1 VIGYVHAHEL
11 EKAMEILVTGA
22 TGKAG
27 WHMVSELAA
36 AGFGVRAASRHP
48 GRQADHVTSVYFD
61 WYDRSTWA
69 EALGNAEGL
78 VVKGLDLDQYA
89 SETVDLL
96 IRSAPHVRHVV
107 FLSNMGVEF
116 TPDDHPRRAIEL
128 VVQNSGKAWTI
139 LRANWYMQNFNED
152 EAVFAHAIRTHG
164 ELHAPAGEAKVSFL
178 DTRDLA
184 AATAAVFATGGHD
197 GKAYAVTGP
206 EGLSFGEVAAAI
218 AEATGRPV
226 RHIDGTL
233 SEHREY
239 MRAPDR
245 PAAYV
250 NHINHLYIPTKAG
263 ACARVSGDLEQL
275 IGRPARTFDAYIKET
290 WASPESAQPP
300 RRGYSTFL

>member
-1 VIGYVHAHEL
+1 
-11 EKAMEILVTGA
+11 MEILVTGA

-27 WHMVSELAA
+27 RQMVHELAA
-36 AGFGVRAASRHP
+36 AGFGVRAGSRHP
-48 GRQADHVTSVYFD
+48 GQPADHVTGVYFD
-61 WYDRSTWA
+61 WYDKSTWA
-69 EALGNAEGL
+69 EALGTAEGL

-89 SETVDLL
+89 SETVELL

-107 FLSNMGVEF
+107 FLSNMGIEF

-128 VVQNSGKAWTI
+128 IVQNSGKAWTI

-152 EAVFAHAIRTHG
+152 DAVFAHAIRTRG

-184 AATAAVFATGGHD
+184 AATAAVSATDGHD
-197 GKAYAVTGP
+197 GHAYALTGP

-218 AEATGRPV
+218 GAATGTPV

-233 SEHREY
+233 GEHREY

-263 ACARVSGDLEQL
+263 ACARVSGDVEQL
-275 IGRPARTFDAYIKET
+275 TGRPARTFHAYIEET
-290 WASPESAQPP
+290 WASPEPARPLP
-300 RRGYSTFL
+300 REYSTFR